1 MKTFANNG
9 YYRYVYTGYVSE
21 TAFPDTLL
29 LNTAAVPTFPGVCVA
44 PGGFVNENIQSRHVF
59 ESFKAIRFY
68 TNPFSKGINLDI
80 TSEKEEAVIIET
92 FNTVGTLMFTTK
104 LDIQKGQNV
113 RYIDSFERMPIGVY
127 IVKIKSD
134 DLEHLT
140 RVIRIE

>member
-44 PGGFVNENIQSRHVF
+44 TGGFVNENIQSRHVF